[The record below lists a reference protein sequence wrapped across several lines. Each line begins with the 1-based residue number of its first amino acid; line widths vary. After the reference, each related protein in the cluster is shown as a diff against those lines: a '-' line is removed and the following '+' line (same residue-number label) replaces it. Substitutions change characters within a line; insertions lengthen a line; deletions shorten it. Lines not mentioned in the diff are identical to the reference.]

1 MFWDESAFLWSYS
14 GSEIALPLKYSL
26 LSDTSP
32 WYQVVFKIPRL
43 KKPSVF
49 NVSAP
54 TGIYTKMDLQ
64 ISLKLYSP
72 AQAGP

>member
-14 GSEIALPLKYSL
+14 GSELALLLKSSL

-32 WYQVVFKIPRL
+32 WYEAVFKMPRL
-43 KKPSVF
+43 KKPSVC

-54 TGIYTKMDLQ
+54 TVYKPKRTCKFH
-64 ISLKLYSP
+64 
-72 AQAGP
+72 